1 MKQLRW
7 LNTAERHTLSARVWV
22 SPGDELDIDQRG
34 FATGAS
40 EQDLDPVQAWCEQHD
55 CGVRTSFDTFRFRN
69 QQEVIMFLLR
79 WS

>member
-7 LNTAERHTLSARVWV
+7 VETAQRHTLSARVWV
-22 SPGDELDIDQRG
+22 SPVDSAETDCRG

-40 EQDLDPVQAWCEQHD
+40 ESDLDPVQAWCEQHD

-69 QQEVIMFLLR
+69 RKEMTVFLLR